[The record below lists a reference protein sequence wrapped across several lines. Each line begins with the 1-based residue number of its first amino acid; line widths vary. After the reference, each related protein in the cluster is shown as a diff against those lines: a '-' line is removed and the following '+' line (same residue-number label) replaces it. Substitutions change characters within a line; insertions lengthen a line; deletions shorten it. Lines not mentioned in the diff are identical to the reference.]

1 VPLPESPSTR
11 YPLLLLTGRGSAS
24 EWHTGTRTGKSA
36 VLAKLGSRAPYVEL
50 NPADARARGIAPDQQ
65 VKVSSRR
72 GAVTARAFVTERVRP
87 GEVFMTMHD
96 AATNILTVAAFD
108 PTSRQPAYKASAV
121 QVEHLEAWE
130 R

>member
-1 VPLPESPSTR
+1 MV
-11 YPLLLLTGRGSAS
+11 
-24 EWHTGTRTGKSA
+24 
-36 VLAKLGSRAPYVEL
+36 
-50 NPADARARGIAPDQQ
+50 
-65 VKVSSRR
+65 
-72 GAVTARAFVTERVRP
+72 ARAFVTERVRP

-121 QVEHLEAWE
+121 QLETLEAWE